1 MGTPYSA
8 VLTLMVTAGVINII
22 MGIYVFMNRS
32 KQAMART
39 FIAMCFLS
47 AIYIFGSALELSAGT
62 LKEVKFWITV
72 EYFGMP
78 FIPPVS
84 LMLIMYFLGM
94 ERLLKWQMRYL
105 MYLMP
110 FITMIL
116 VMTNDLHHFYYRS
129 VELQLGEGIHKV
141 ELNAGPWYIIQGGYT
156 FGCMIGGVALLLI
169 YWNRMRSSYR
179 LQHITMLVGLL
190 LPIAGDFLY
199 LGNLTPDGIDP
210 IPVIMAV
217 TAALYMWGLVS
228 KGMLN
233 VAPVARD
240 TLFESMNDAVLVL
253 DRNNR
258 LVDFNPAAAAILPEL
273 TTSALGQAIEPLLA
287 LHTDLAMPDLDSEA
301 GGDMPRIYDEV
312 KWTVGTQ
319 SYYYQ
324 IRSSFIR
331 KRRGPETSKLIVMI
345 DITER
350 VRLQEQLRVLAYH
363 DGLTGIFNRLHFI
376 HLSEALLHQ
385 SAERDEPLA
394 LLLFDIDHFKQ
405 INDAYGHDVGDRALL
420 HVVDICRQLL
430 RPEDVFGRYG
440 GEEFVVAMPG
450 LSLEEAEAAAQ
461 RIRSE
466 IAAQAMAA
474 ASSEHPLSVT
484 ASFGIAM
491 TGAGCKEAGG
501 GINQLLK
508 AADNA
513 LYEAKNSG
521 RNTVRSAH
529 IEPVE
534 KALLR

>member
-22 MGIYVFMNRS
+22 MGIYVVSNRS
-32 KQAMART
+32 KQAMAKT
-39 FIAMCFLS
+39 FIALCFLS
-47 AIYIFGSALELSAGT
+47 AVYIFGSALELSAGT
-62 LKEVKFWITV
+62 LAEVKFWIAV

-78 FIPPVS
+78 FLPPVS
-84 LMLIMYFLGM
+84 LMLIMHFLGM
-94 ERLLKWQMRYL
+94 DRFLKKRMRLL

-110 FITMIL
+110 LITL
-116 VMTNDLHHFYYRS
+116 VLVITNDLHHFYYRS
-129 VELQLGEGIHKV
+129 IELHTSAAIHKV

-156 FGCMIGGVALLLI
+156 FGCMIGGVALLLL

-179 LQHITMLVGLL
+179 LQHITMLIGLL
-190 LPIAGDFLY
+190 LPIIGDFLY
-199 LGNLTPDGIDP
+199 LGNMTPAGMDP

-240 TLFESMNDAVLVL
+240 TLFESMSDAVLVL

-258 LVDFNPAAAAILPEL
+258 LVDFNPAAAAVLPEL
-273 TTSALGQAIEPLLA
+273 TSFTLGQPIEPLLK
-287 LHTDLAMPDLDSEA
+287 LHTDLSMLDFNAEA
-301 GGDMPRIYDEV
+301 DEDEPRIYDEI
-312 KWTVGTQ
+312 KWTVGEQ

-331 KRRGPETSKLIVMI
+331 KKNGPETSKLIVMI
-345 DITER
+345 DVTER
-350 VRLQEQLRVLAYH
+350 VRLQEQLRVMAYH
-363 DGLTGIFNRLHFI
+363 DGLTGIFNRIHFI
-376 HLSEALLHQ
+376 QLSEALLHQ
-385 SAERDEPLA
+385 SAMQDEPLA
-394 LLLFDIDHFKQ
+394 LMLFDIDHFKQ
-405 INDAYGHDVGDRALL
+405 INDAFGHDVGDRALL
-420 HVVDICRQLL
+420 HVVEACRQLL

-450 LSLEEAEAAAQ
+450 ITREEAEAAAH

-466 IAAQAMAA
+466 IAAQSMVAA
-474 ASSEHPLSVT
+474 ASERPLSVT
-484 ASFGIAM
+484 ASFGVAM
-491 TGAGCKEAGG
+491 AGAGCKKEGG
-501 GINQLLK
+501 GINKLLK

-521 RNTVRSAH
+521 RNTVRLADM
-529 IEPVE
+529 ETT
-534 KALLR
+534 KQALLP

>member
-1 MGTPYSA
+1 MGTPYST

-62 LKEVKFWITV
+62 LKEVKFWIAV
-72 EYFGMP
+72 EYLGMP

-94 ERLLKWQMRYL
+94 ERLLKWQLRYL

-110 FITMIL
+110 FITLVL

-129 VELQLGEGIHKV
+129 VELQIAEGIHKV
-141 ELNAGPWYIIQGGYT
+141 DLNAGPWYIIQGGYT

-179 LQHITMLVGLL
+179 LQHMTMLAGLL

-210 IPVIMAV
+210 IPVIMV
-217 TAALYMWGLVS
+217 ITAALYMWGLVS

-287 LHTDLAMPDLDSEA
+287 LHTDFSMLGLDTEA
-301 GGDMPRIYDEV
+301 GEDIPRTYDEV
-312 KWTVGTQ
+312 KWTVGEQ

-345 DITER
+345 DVTER

-385 SAERDEPLA
+385 SAEKDEPLA

-420 HVVDICRQLL
+420 HVVNICRQLL

-450 LSLEEAEAAAQ
+450 LSREEAEAAAQ
-461 RIRSE
+461 RIRGE
-466 IAAQAMAA
+466 IAAQRMAA

-484 ASFGIAM
+484 ASFGVAM
-491 TGAGCKEAGG
+491 AGAGCKEAGG

-521 RNTVRSAH
+521 RNTVRLAD
-529 IEPVE
+529 IETGK